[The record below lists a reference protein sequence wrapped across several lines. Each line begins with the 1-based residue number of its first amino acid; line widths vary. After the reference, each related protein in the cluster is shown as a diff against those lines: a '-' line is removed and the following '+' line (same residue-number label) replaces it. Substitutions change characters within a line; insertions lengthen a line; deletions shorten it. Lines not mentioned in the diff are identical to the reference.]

1 LLWLYTTI
9 TREAMSHALTL
20 VWNALPL
27 ILSGGFILL
36 MLVGF
41 WRGMSIK
48 PRPSHERAPERFWGW
63 TGW

>member
-1 LLWLYTTI
+1 
-9 TREAMSHALTL
+9 MSHALTL